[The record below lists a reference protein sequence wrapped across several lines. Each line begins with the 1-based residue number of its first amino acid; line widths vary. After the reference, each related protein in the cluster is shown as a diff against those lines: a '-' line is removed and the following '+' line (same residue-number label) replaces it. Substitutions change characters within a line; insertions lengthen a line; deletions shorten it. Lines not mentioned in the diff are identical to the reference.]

1 MQAEETIKAIDALR
15 TVLGT
20 MVIVPT
26 EETDPGS
33 FKKVVTGSVQRP
45 IIEGTSRDIV
55 KNQLLNLVDKLD
67 SYD

>member
-1 MQAEETIKAIDALR
+1 MIVEEKIKAIDALR

-26 EETDPGS
+26 EETDPDT

-45 IIEGTSRDIV
+45 IIEGEDRIKI
-55 KNQLLNLVDKLD
+55 KNRIISIIETLE
-67 SYD
+67 Y

>member
-1 MQAEETIKAIDALR
+1 MIVEEKIKAIDALR

-26 EETDPGS
+26 EETDPDT

-45 IIEGTSRDIV
+45 ILEKEVRKIV
-55 KNQLLNLVDKLD
+55 ENKLID
-67 SYD
+67 VVHSLEV